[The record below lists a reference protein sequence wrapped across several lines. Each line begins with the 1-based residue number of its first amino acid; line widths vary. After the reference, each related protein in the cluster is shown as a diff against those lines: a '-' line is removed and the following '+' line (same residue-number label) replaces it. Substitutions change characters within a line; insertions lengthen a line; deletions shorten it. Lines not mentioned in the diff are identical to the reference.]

1 MIDAATAI
9 ARFAVHLD
17 LLLLF
22 GLAAYPLYGDSAV
35 RRPKA
40 LALLAIV
47 GLAASL
53 FAFADMAA
61 AMAGLTLATLDREIV
76 ATIAF
81 DTDPGRA
88 FLVRMAALAMAVP
101 LARRSWTVAALA
113 AIALTSL
120 AWSGHAAMNEGT
132 AGIVHRGA
140 DIVHLLAAG
149 AWIGALGILL
159 ARTLDRSTGIER
171 LHAALSRFG
180 VAGSVLVASIVLTG
194 IVNLWLIVGP
204 DQIARLPAT
213 LYGQLL
219 ALKLAAFA
227 AMLALAAN
235 NRWRLTP
242 RLCQS
247 PETSDH
253 AVRGLRFSILCEL
266 ACAIGII
273 ALVAFLGTLSPTD

>member
-22 GLAAYPLYGDSAV
+22 GLAAYPLLGDGAAP
-35 RRPKA
+35 RPQWLAA
-40 LALLAIV
+40 LAAI
-47 GLAASL
+47 GLATNL
-53 FAFADMAA
+53 FAFAVMAA
-61 AMAGLTLATLDREIV
+61 AMAGLTLATLDRETV
-76 ATIAF
+76 TMIAF

-88 FLVRMAALAMAVP
+88 FLVRMAALALAVP
-101 LARRSWTVAALA
+101 LVRRTWTVAALA
-113 AIALTSL
+113 AIALASL

-159 ARTLDRSTGIER
+159 AMTIDRSTAIDR
-171 LHAALSRFG
+171 LHAALSHFG
-180 VAGSVLVASIVLTG
+180 VTGSVLVASVVLTG

-204 DQIARLPAT
+204 DDIARLPAT

-219 ALKLAAFA
+219 ALKLAAFV

-242 RLCQS
+242 RLRQS
-247 PETSDH
+247 PETDGGTM
-253 AVRGLRFSILCEL
+253 RGLRASIACEL
-266 ACAIGII
+266 ACAIGIV
-273 ALVAFLGTLSPTD
+273 ALVASLGTLSPDL